1 MSKRWTNKAFVTGGS
16 RGIGEAI
23 VSRFR
28 RVGYEVI
35 APTRRELDLASLDSI
50 ENYLS
55 AKGVAADVLIN
66 NAAENLIFTLDKLSL
81 PDWQRM
87 QTINVT
93 APFLLMKHFAVGMA
107 RKGWGR
113 IVNISSIYSLV
124 SRPGRGAYAASKA
137 GLNGLTRTAALEYAE
152 TGILV
157 NAVCPGFVETDL
169 TRQNN
174 TPAQIEVLRQQV
186 PLKRLGIPDDI
197 ASVVFYLGSEQNTF
211 ITGQTIVADGG
222 FTAQ

>member
-1 MSKRWTNKAFVTGGS
+1 MSQAAFITGSS
-16 RGIGEAI
+16 RGIGLATAN
-23 VSRFR
+23 RFR
-28 RVGYEVI
+28 EAGFEVI
-35 APTRRELDLASLDSI
+35 APSRRELDLASLDSI

-55 AKGVAADVLIN
+55 RKGLKADILIN
-66 NAAENLIFTLDKLSL
+66 NAAENLIFTLDQLSL

-87 QTINVT
+87 QTVNLT
-93 APFLLMKHFAVGMA
+93 APFLLMKYFARLMA

-124 SRPGRGAYAASKA
+124 SRPGRAAYAASKA
-137 GLNGLTRTAALEYAE
+137 GLNGLTRTAALEHAE
-152 TGILV
+152 AGVLV

-186 PLKRLGIPDDI
+186 PLKRLGVPDDI
-197 ASVVFYLGSEQNTF
+197 ASLAFYLGSEQNTF

-222 FTAQ
+222 FMAQ

>member
-1 MSKRWTNKAFVTGGS
+1 M
-16 RGIGEAI
+16 E
-23 VSRFR
+23 
-28 RVGYEVI
+28 
-35 APTRRELDLASLDSI
+35 
-50 ENYLS
+50 
-55 AKGVAADVLIN
+55 ADVVIN

-81 PDWQRM
+81 DDWQRM

-93 APFLLMKHFAVGMA
+93 TPFLLIQHFAAGMA

-137 GLNGLTRTAALEYAE
+137 GINGLTRTAALEFAE
-152 TGILV
+152 SGILV
-157 NAVCPGFVETDL
+157 NAVCPGFIETDL

-186 PLKRLGIPDDI
+186 PLKRLGAPEDV
-197 ASVVFYLGSEQNTF
+197 ASIVFYLGSEQNTF
-211 ITGQTIVADGG
+211 ITGQSVVADGG
-222 FTAQ
+222 FLAQ